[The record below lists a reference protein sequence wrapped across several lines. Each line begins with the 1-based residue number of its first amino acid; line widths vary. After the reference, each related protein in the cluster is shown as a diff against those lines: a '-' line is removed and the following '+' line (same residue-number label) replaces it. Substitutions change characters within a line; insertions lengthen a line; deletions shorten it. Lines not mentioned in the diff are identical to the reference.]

1 MCQPVC
7 SFSPATGRVH
17 FTPFWMQHFTGIY
30 FKTAA
35 RFTDRINLINL
46 TVSCYIYFVW
56 FIFHKITSRQP
67 NLNWVRL
74 ISSKAK
80 ADGIECQSKVF
91 LRTPAPFHTKPQGLK
106 SGWRWSEF
114 SFDRPSIDP
123 YFNDQEG
130 EKPFSPTVAL
140 STQLPNL
147 LLAPACCGGLSIW
160 SNSCRNQ
167 HHRHHQ
173 KHPTRTAE
181 WVKIGSYV
189 GGYEE

>member
-1 MCQPVC
+1 MSTLHPFECNISQESISKQQHASQTGSTLSIWLSAVISI
-7 SFSPATGRVH
+7 SFDLFFIRSPPDNRTWIGYDWSH
-17 FTPFWMQHFTGIY
+17 Q
-30 FKTAA
+30 K
-35 RFTDRINLINL
+35 L
-46 TVSCYIYFVW
+46 
-56 FIFHKITSRQP
+56 
-67 NLNWVRL
+67 RL
-74 ISSKAK
+74 MALSVNP
-80 ADGIECQSKVF
+80 KVF

-167 HHRHHQ
+167 HHRHNQ

-181 WVKIGSYV
+181 WVKTGSYV
-189 GGYEE
+189 GGYEG